1 MDDGPSRTARS
12 EANMNTAS
20 ANTQVWKLM
29 FAKVPFEEACAA
41 KFCCALPSPRTSF
54 VDPSVLCSNVGG
66 VAECGGLE
74 IR

>member
-20 ANTQVWKLM
+20 ANTQVWELM

-41 KFCCALPSPRTSF
+41 KFCCAHPIKR
-54 VDPSVLCSNVGG
+54 
-66 VAECGGLE
+66 
-74 IR
+74 

>member
-20 ANTQVWKLM
+20 ANIQVWELM
-29 FAKVPFEEACAA
+29 FAKVPLCAA

-54 VDPSVLCSNVGG
+54 VL
-66 VAECGGLE
+66 
-74 IR
+74 